1 MTKLQIG
8 TFPGRINDYMVE
20 DGTTVREALA
30 LADITVGEEQE
41 IKLDG
46 EVVDANSTVD
56 NGSLLL
62 VTKRIKGMR

>member
-20 DGTTVREALA
+20 DGTTVKEALA
-30 LADITVGEEQE
+30 LADLTVGDEQE

-46 EVVDANSTVD
+46 EVVNMNDTVANG
-56 NGSLLL
+56 NLLL
-62 VTKRIKGMR
+62 VTKRIKGMK